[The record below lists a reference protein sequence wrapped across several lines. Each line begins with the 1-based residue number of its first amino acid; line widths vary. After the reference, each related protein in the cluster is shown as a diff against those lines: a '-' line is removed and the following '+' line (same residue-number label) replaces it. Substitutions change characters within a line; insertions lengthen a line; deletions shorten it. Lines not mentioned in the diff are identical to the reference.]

1 MYWDQE
7 LHMMKSG
14 LHCPR
19 LARGRDVLGSHA
31 VVYNNRQRVR
41 FSDGI
46 EHVEDLIRDLLPLVS
61 VH

>member
-1 MYWDQE
+1 MT
-7 LHMMKSG
+7 KSG

-19 LARGRDVLGSHA
+19 SARAQDVLGSHA

>member
-1 MYWDQE
+1 MT
-7 LHMMKSG
+7 KSG

-19 LARGRDVLGSHA
+19 SVRAQDVLGSHA

-46 EHVEDLIRDLLPLVS
+46 KHVEDLIQDLLLLVS